1 MWELHTPSNGLQQK
15 LEISAGVIGHLVLYA
30 DWKTRKMRRVKSQTN
45 FTKFIDLDGE
55 KTDIYTYIY
64 MLYR

>member
-1 MWELHTPSNGLQQK
+1 MWELHAPSNGLLEVEILSCSRYMQKK
-15 LEISAGVIGHLVLYA
+15 LEISAGVISHLVLYA

-55 KTDIYTYIY
+55 
-64 MLYR
+64 